1 MKGKG
6 AHVHPPPTGPRTQP
20 TKQGLDCR
28 ELIKILQELVQGVT
42 GVRCDGVLVLEQELD
57 SARDESA
64 ARGMQMGSEGGPP
77 FTPKRGWRRSE
88 VCKRTN
94 LQNLGY
100 FLA

>member
-1 MKGKG
+1 MSTLLPPG
-6 AHVHPPPTGPRTQP
+6 ARIQP

-64 ARGMQMGSEGGPP
+64 AGGCKWKVREGHPSHPRGDGEDLRFAKGQ
-77 FTPKRGWRRSE
+77 TCRI
-88 VCKRTN
+88 
-94 LQNLGY
+94 
-100 FLA
+100 